1 MTPIDYQYLSSFL
14 RERSGL
20 SLGNDRQ
27 YLLKSRLE
35 PLAQSHGLDDISA
48 LTNVLRRGSE
58 PSLEAAVVDAMT
70 TNETSFLRDRTP
82 FEEFRTVILPALCE
96 ARRINRRIRIW
107 SAACSTGQEP
117 WSLAMLLTES
127 LPNLSSW
134 DIRIVAT
141 DISTRVLDRARE
153 GVYSAIE
160 VQRGLPA
167 KLLVK
172 YFEQSGSCY
181 RVRPELHGMIEWRQL
196 NLFDSFAS
204 LGTFD
209 VIFCRNVLIY
219 FEVPD
224 KADILTRMHQQLEPD
239 GSLLLGGAETV
250 LGITDRFKKD
260 PRCKSAAY
268 MPAGA
273 AVAVGSGQ

>member
-1 MTPIDYQYLSSFL
+1 MTPVEYEYLSAFL

-20 SLGNDRQ
+20 SLGADRH

-35 PLAQSHGLDDISA
+35 PLAQSRELEGISS
-48 LTNVLRRGSE
+48 LISVLRRGSDA
-58 PSLEAAVVDAMT
+58 SLESAVVDAMT

-82 FEEFRTVILPALCE
+82 FEEFKSIILPALRE
-96 ARRINRRIRIW
+96 ARRINRKIRIW

-117 WSLAMLLTES
+117 WSLAMM
-127 LPNLSSW
+127 LSETLSDVRSW
-134 DIRIVAT
+134 DIQIVAT
-141 DISTRVLDRARE
+141 DISTRVLNRAKQGE
-153 GVYSAIE
+153 YSAIE

-167 KLLVK
+167 QMLVK
-172 YFEQSGSCY
+172 YFEQAGASY
-181 RVRPELHGMIEWRQL
+181 RVRPELRDMIEWRQL

-224 KADILTRMHQQLEPD
+224 KADILTRLHQHLAAD
-239 GSLLLGGAETV
+239 GCLFLGGAETV
-250 LGITDRFKKD
+250 LGITDRFAKHAE
-260 PRCKSAAY
+260 CKAAVY
-268 MPAGA
+268 IPAGA
-273 AVAVGSGQ
+273 AVSS